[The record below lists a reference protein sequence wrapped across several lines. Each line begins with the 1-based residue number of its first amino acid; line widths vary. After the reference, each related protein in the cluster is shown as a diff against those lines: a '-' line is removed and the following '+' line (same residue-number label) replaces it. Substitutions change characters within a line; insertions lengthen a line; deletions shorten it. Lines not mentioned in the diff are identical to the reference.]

1 MPNITL
7 RGDKGSALSFAELD
21 NNFKTLGLTHG
32 MQNSSSNVAIGVDTV
47 TSTTADLT
55 TVNATTVNAS
65 ELTVSGDI
73 YSGEFQLLD
82 TANYDALGLK
92 VVSPATKAK
101 WSTVS
106 VIEYGGTYT
115 DELPFG
121 SYHNPTIS
129 GECHGGSEASPAA
142 VPNGKRA
149 IQILGSARY
158 GSGDGEVHTIA
169 NIIVTTNEA
178 QSSTNRGG
186 AITFRVTPNGD
197 DTTRDMWKLDG
208 NGLNSMNLAF
218 DPNGDFTKTN
228 WSTQSTDGFEVNSAI
243 TFNDILKINLTA
255 YADLPSNPDAST
267 NGLIAFLSTDGAG
280 TQQNKLIYAD
290 AGNWKYVFDNS
301 TVAAS

>member
-1 MPNITL
+1 MTITL
-7 RGDKGSALSFAELD
+7 RGNKGSSLTTSEFDGNLT
-21 NNFKTLGLTHG
+21 TLGLTHG
-32 MQNSSSNVAIGVDTV
+32 MTSSNVAIGVDTI
-47 TSTTADLT
+47 TSNTADL
-55 TVNATTVNAS
+55 TTVNAS

-73 YSGEFQLLD
+73 YTGEYELLD
-82 TANYDALGLK
+82 TANYDSLGVK

-101 WSTVS
+101 WSAIS

-121 SYHNPTIS
+121 SFHNPTIS

-149 IQILGSARY
+149 IQILGGARY
-158 GSGDGEVHTIA
+158 GSGDGEVHTIG
-169 NIIVTTNEA
+169 NIIISTNEA

-186 AITFRVTPNGD
+186 AITFRVTPNGS

-208 NGLNSMNLAF
+208 NGSTSMNLAF
-218 DPNGDFTKTN
+218 DPNADFTKTN

-243 TFNDILKINLTA
+243 TFNDILKITLTA

-280 TQQNKLIYAD
+280 VQQNKLIYAD
-290 AGNWKYVFDNS
+290 AGNWKYVWDNS
-301 TVAAS
+301 LVAAS